1 VTFALVAITLV
12 VQKLLENQAFPW
24 TVRFALAAVPIP
36 TGEAVTRVPTFA
48 VLVIFALVAITLVVQ
63 KLFENQAFP
72 WTARV
77 ALAAVPIPT
86 GDGVI
91 TEKAFAVPEVFEET
105 AKRFPP

>member
-1 VTFALVAITLV
+1 LVAT
-12 VQKLLENQAFPW
+12 
-24 TVRFALAAVPIP
+24 
-36 TGEAVTRVPTFA
+36 
-48 VLVIFALVAITLVVQ
+48 TLVVQ

-86 GDGVI
+86 GEGVM
-91 TEKAFAVPEVFEET
+91 TEKAFVVPEVFEET